1 MLFIPLAVALA
12 LFNRKHDHLLLN
24 TIVGVALLIV
34 CIAVGIYCPIY
45 FSKNLWLV
53 VVFAYIFIASVAP
66 VWILLQSRDYL
77 NSFLLYFM
85 IAAAVIGVVFTNPSM
100 EIEETGG
107 ANFLFVT
114 KSGKV
119 VTPKSD
125 SILPSVTRHSLLY
138 VAEHYLGL
146 PVEERPIYK
155 DELTDMAEAGLCG
168 TAAVIC
174 PVGKIVDHG
183 TEIVFPSGMTQMGPV
198 TQKLY
203 DTLTAIQQGRI
214 QAPAGWI
221 HKIPV

>member
-1 MLFIPLAVALA
+1 MLFIPLAVAFA

-125 SILPSVTRHSLLY
+125 SILPDARCFMSRSIIWGCRLKNDRFIRTNSRIWRKQVFAVRPRSFVLS
-138 VAEHYLGL
+138 ARSSIM
-146 PVEERPIYK
+146 ERK
-155 DELTDMAEAGLCG
+155 S
-168 TAAVIC
+168 
-174 PVGKIVDHG
+174 
-183 TEIVFPSGMTQMGPV
+183 FF
-198 TQKLY
+198 
-203 DTLTAIQQGRI
+203 R
-214 QAPAGWI
+214 PA
-221 HKIPV
+221 

>member
-1 MLFIPLAVALA
+1 MLFIPLAVAFG

-66 VWILLQSRDYL
+66 VWILLQPRDYL

-114 KSGKV
+114 KSEKV

-125 SILPSVTRHSLLY
+125 SILPSVARRSLLY
-138 VAEHYLGL
+138 VAAALSG
-146 PVEERPIYK
+146 
-155 DELTDMAEAGLCG
+155 AAG
-168 TAAVIC
+168 
-174 PVGKIVDHG
+174 
-183 TEIVFPSGMTQMGPV
+183 
-198 TQKLY
+198 
-203 DTLTAIQQGRI
+203 
-214 QAPAGWI
+214 
-221 HKIPV
+221 